1 MKNLILRIIT
11 AFSALRAGKV
21 FTADTIS
28 IIASCQAD
36 ADIIAGALKLLKDD
50 PENCRHYQLVT
61 ENIRMILLSRNRHLP
76 TFCFWY
82 NKKQLVL
89 RHDFIAGTTPLICA
103 SMLVNYACL
112 LRDELPPYSPFAID
126 EQLRFL
132 AAEDTASCQ
141 IMIDYYR
148 ELGHDFT
155 FELQSDLHSSP
166 VSGMFLQSCSRK
178 LM

>member
-11 AFSALRAGKV
+11 AWAALRAGKV
-21 FTADTIS
+21 FAADNIS
-28 IIASCQAD
+28 VIASCRED
-36 ADIIAGALKLLKDD
+36 ADIITGALKVLKAHTGNA
-50 PENCRHYQLVT
+50 EHYNLVT

-76 TFCFWY
+76 PFCVWH

-112 LRDELPPYSPFAID
+112 LRDNLPPYASCAID

-132 AAEDTASCQ
+132 AVNDTASCQ
-141 IMIDYYR
+141 LMIDYYHQ
-148 ELGHDFT
+148 LGHDFT
-155 FELQSDLHSSP
+155 FEL
-166 VSGMFLQSCSRK
+166 
-178 LM
+178 